1 MMWGKKKLQMG
12 WQKIQNIVF
21 NLLNMSKS
29 IGWSPCPHTSMTSS
43 QAHSCQ
49 VVWDANNII
58 AHVRRVVVVSC
69 PTMKK
74 VLQLSINGCMPKWTF
89 PPLIV
94 VSSIVALS
102 MRPNK
107 SFPYEVLLA
116 LFTISFYDWIICF
129 KELEMEIW
137 VKIILIFTNVGRR
150 L

>member
-1 MMWGKKKLQMG
+1 
-12 WQKIQNIVF
+12 
-21 NLLNMSKS
+21 
-29 IGWSPCPHTSMTSS
+29 
-43 QAHSCQ
+43 
-49 VVWDANNII
+49 
-58 AHVRRVVVVSC
+58 
-69 PTMKK
+69 
-74 VLQLSINGCMPKWTF
+74 
-89 PPLIV
+89 LIV